1 MPASTTLTTLSA
13 ILKNLYLPPVVEQ
26 LNNEVLFLQR
36 LENRGD
42 EIFGLQAITPLH
54 YARSGRVGAR
64 GENEQL
70 PQQGAQQYA
79 QAVWDLKYNYGGV
92 RVTGPSMAKT
102 SSQAGA
108 FLQALQS
115 ELDGIRN
122 DLRRDVARQCYS
134 DGSAALGTVAV
145 NTAVNTLVLQTSGYE
160 ALVKGQLYIG
170 QFIDIGTPANP
181 TLDASNRE
189 ITNYSIA
196 TSTTSSITVSGAAVT
211 TAAGDS
217 VFVQGNALSGSVSRE
232 MDGLKKLVSTSA
244 NTVGGI
250 AEGSNA
256 YWAPIRDATG
266 GALAKDPLTKAFARV
281 NIAGGSPSIMIGSFG
296 MQRALFNLL
305 QTQVQYIEPL
315 NLKGGFT
322 AIEYMGQPFVADRD
336 APWGN
341 IYLLDERFLKVFTN
355 RDWHFLDEDGHIL
368 KQVAGFDA
376 WEALLARY
384 MNLGITRRNVQMVM
398 SGFNNDPDGV

>member
-134 DGSAALGTVAV
+134 DGTAALGTVAL
-145 NTAVNTLVLQTSGYE
+145 NSAVNTLTLQTSGYE